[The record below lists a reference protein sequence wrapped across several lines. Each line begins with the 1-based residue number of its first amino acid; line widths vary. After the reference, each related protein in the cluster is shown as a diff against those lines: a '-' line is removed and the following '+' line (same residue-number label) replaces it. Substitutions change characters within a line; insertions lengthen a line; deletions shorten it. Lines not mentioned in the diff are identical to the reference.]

1 MEDLI
6 KKIQVNC
13 QADNQIEAI
22 EIAAL
27 PLLEKKMVKESFV
40 AAVLER
46 EKTFPTGLP
55 TSIGVAIPHTDSK
68 HVIDEGISIA
78 ILKNPVE
85 FRGMGNPKEIVKVE
99 IIILLAIKNP
109 AKQLGILQKIITII
123 QNKEMLEKIK
133 AAQDPKRVYNLIRT
147 FKV

>member
-27 PLLEKKMVKESFV
+27 PLLEKKIVKESFV

-55 TSIGVAIPHTDSK
+55 ASIGVAIPHTDSK
-68 HVIDEGISIA
+68 HVIDECISIVT
-78 ILKNPVE
+78 LKKPVE
-85 FRGMGNPKEIVKVE
+85 FRGMGNPKEIVMAQ
-99 IIILLAIKNP
+99 IIFLLAIKNP

-133 AAQDPKRVYNLIRT
+133 AAQDPERVYNLIRT

>member
-13 QADNQIEAI
+13 QASNQIEAI
-22 EIAAL
+22 ELAAW
-27 PLLEKKMVKESFV
+27 PLLEMKMVKESFV

-68 HVIDEGISIA
+68 HVIDEGISIVT
-78 ILKNPVE
+78 LKMPVA
-85 FRGMGNPKEIVKVE
+85 FRGMGNPKEIVMVE

-123 QNKEMLEKIK
+123 QNKEMLGKIK
-133 AAQDPKRVYNLIRT
+133 AAEEPEKVYNLIRS

>member
-6 KKIQVNC
+6 RKIQVNC
-13 QADNQIEAI
+13 QASNQIEAI
-22 EIAAL
+22 KLAAG
-27 PLLEKKMVKESFV
+27 PLFEKKMVKESFV
-40 AAVLER
+40 DAVLER

-68 HVIDEGISIA
+68 HVIDEGISIVT
-78 ILKNPVE
+78 LKKPVD
-85 FRGMGNPKEIVKVE
+85 FKGMGNPKEIVAVE

-133 AAQDPKRVYNLIRT
+133 AADDPEKVHNLIRT
-147 FKV
+147 FIV

>member
-1 MEDLI
+1 
-6 KKIQVNC
+6 
-13 QADNQIEAI
+13 
-22 EIAAL
+22 
-27 PLLEKKMVKESFV
+27 
-40 AAVLER
+40 
-46 EKTFPTGLP
+46 
-55 TSIGVAIPHTDSK
+55 
-68 HVIDEGISIA
+68 VIDEGISIA

>member
-27 PLLEKKMVKESFV
+27 PLLEKKIVKESFV

-55 TSIGVAIPHTDSK
+55 ASIGVAISHTDSK
-68 HVIDEGISIA
+68 HVIDEGISIVT
-78 ILKNPVE
+78 LKKPVE
-85 FRGMGNPKEIVKVE
+85 FRGMGNPKEIVAVE

-133 AAQDPKRVYNLIRT
+133 AAQDPERVYNLIRT